1 MLRIVVLLQSQ
12 STLSGEGSSY
22 GARTS
27 TGSDNS
33 NIALTLT
40 RPNVRPAIIRFMDN
54 KSESRA
60 KKKAQFSEAPQ
71 RKGKTTVL
79 LVTVALVLA
88 GIGIYL
94 VINASGDHP
103 ASTVVVT
110 SPPASAADARDVKIA
125 LSDLSGTAKFFD
137 YKLSDNKPV
146 RFFVIKSSDGIYR
159 AALDACDTCYHAKK
173 GYHQV
178 GDDMI
183 CNNCGLHF
191 HSSQINDVHGGC
203 NPVGL
208 PRTIDGNQLV
218 IKASELESRGGY
230 F

>member
-1 MLRIVVLLQSQ
+1 
-12 STLSGEGSSY
+12 
-22 GARTS
+22 
-27 TGSDNS
+27 
-33 NIALTLT
+33 
-40 RPNVRPAIIRFMDN
+40 MDT

-71 RKGKTTVL
+71 GRGKTTVL
-79 LVTVALVLA
+79 LVAVAVVLA
-88 GIGIYL
+88 AVGIYL
-94 VINASGDHP
+94 VMNASGDNP
-103 ASTVVVT
+103 VSTVVAT
-110 SPPASAADARDVKIA
+110 SPAPGAAEARDVKIA
-125 LSDLSGTAKFFD
+125 LSDLSSTAKFFD

-146 RFFVIKSSDGIYR
+146 RFFVIKSSDGVYR

-173 GYHQV
+173 GYHQQ

-191 HSSQINDVHGGC
+191 HSSQINEVHGGC
-203 NPVGL
+203 NPVSL

-218 IKASELESRGGY
+218 IRASELESRGRY